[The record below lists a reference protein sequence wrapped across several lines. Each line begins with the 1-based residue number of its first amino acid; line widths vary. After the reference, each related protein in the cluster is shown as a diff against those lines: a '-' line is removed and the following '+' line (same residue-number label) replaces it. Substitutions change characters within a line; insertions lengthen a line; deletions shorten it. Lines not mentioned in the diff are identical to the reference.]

1 MKIYTKCALNRSA
14 SNHSFVSV
22 FNNKTLDRVK
32 RILVFIVFFSGF
44 FLSCNS
50 QNKSMRVGDSVPVFS
65 LKDQHDRL
73 FTVTDY
79 IGKKILVIY
88 FYPKDE
94 SSVCTKEA
102 CSFRD
107 GYSDFTKAGAMVIG
121 INAGS
126 VETHKKFIQNHQL
139 PFILLSDPDN
149 KVLKM
154 FGVKKKF
161 FISGRE
167 TFVVDKSGKIVF
179 TYDSFTN
186 GPAHEREALSFIKTM

>member
-1 MKIYTKCALNRSA
+1 
-14 SNHSFVSV
+14 
-22 FNNKTLDRVK
+22 
-32 RILVFIVFFSGF
+32 
-44 FLSCNS
+44 
-50 QNKSMRVGDSVPVFS
+50 MRVGDPVPVFS
-65 LKDQHDRL
+65 LKDQNDRL
-73 FTVTDY
+73 FSITDY

-107 GYSDFTKAGAMVIG
+107 GYGDFTKAGAMVIG
-121 INAGS
+121 INSGA
-126 VETHKKFIQNHQL
+126 VETHKNFIQNHQL
-139 PFILLSDPDN
+139 PFTLLSDPEN

-154 FGVKKKF
+154 FGVRKKF

-186 GPAHEREALSFIKTM
+186 GPAHEKQALAFIQAMK